1 MTELR
6 ICISEIWDN
15 VLFLFDLFILLQ
27 KRVSLNN
34 RKCKADGG
42 EENFFYD
49 HSFPEGSCS
58 KLFKGLECLKNSQG
72 KEIDRESTDET
83 AKG

>member
-1 MTELR
+1 MVEKKT
-6 ICISEIWDN
+6 
-15 VLFLFDLFILLQ
+15 
-27 KRVSLNN
+27 
-34 RKCKADGG
+34 
-42 EENFFYD
+42 FFYGD
-49 HSFPEGSCS
+49 FFPEGSCS